1 MSLLGLFSLL
11 FICAVVIV
19 GTLFGIVIIGLALV
33 FFATGMVEWFTYWAV
48 KRRKLRK

>member
-33 FFATGMVEWFTYWAV
+33 FYATEMVERFADLAV